1 MFSINDYFMKLAI
14 CIDFIDNTY
23 KVECWLDIVQED
35 KGVVFL
41 FLCDHSHDNWDLICI
56 LLKIRLFHVD
66 LKLYGFLAL
75 CSQT

>member
-56 LLKIRLFHVD
+56 
-66 LKLYGFLAL
+66 
-75 CSQT
+75 